1 MAKERSITRLRK
13 LLKVNES
20 ALEPYYK
27 YYLKE
32 IEFDDLTLMQQEK
45 LERYMKI
52 WSWYCMG
59 RTKEVI
65 LSTIMRDY
73 SVESRQ
79 AQYDLAESIALHGRI
94 DQVQK
99 DGLRVASREFH
110 YLLAQFA
117 MKDKQW
123 DVAMRAKKEGDILAG
138 IYETEELGWDPN
150 VWNKPVKEVWAV
162 QVINNNFNAPTGD
175 EATQT
180 IDIDE

>member
-1 MAKERSITRLRK
+1 M
-13 LLKVNES
+13 NES
-20 ALEPYYK
+20 ALDPYYR

-32 IEFDDLTLMQQEK
+32 IEFDDLTSMQQEK

-73 SVESRQ
+73 AVESRQ
-79 AQYDLAESIALHGRI
+79 AQYDLAETIALHGRL

-123 DVAMRAKKEGDILAG
+123 DVAMRARKEGDVLAG
-138 IYETEELGWDPN
+138 IYDTEDMGWDPT

-162 QVINNNFNAPTGD
+162 QVINNNFNAPAGD